1 MASCNPTR
9 KKSSASSLSMWRT
22 ILMALTTLPLSVLSQ
37 ELVPANSTT
46 SSTAPSITSL
56 SAVESFTSS
65 TDATSSAKGQT
76 ILSNY
81 YTTITYSPTA
91 SASSGKDSHHSGL
104 SKKNRNII
112 IGCVVGIGAP
122 LILILLI
129 LIYMFCV
136 QPKKTDFIDS
146 DGKIV
151 TAYRSNIFTKIWYF
165 LLGKKIGETEK
176 FSSDSPIGSNN
187 IQNFGDIDPE
197 DILNNDNP
205 YTPKHTNV
213 EGYDDDDDDD
223 DANDENLSSNFH
235 NRGIDDQYSPTKSAS
250 YSMSNSN
257 SQDYNDADE
266 VMHDENIHR
275 VYDDSEASID
285 ENYYTK
291 PNNGLNITNY

>member
-9 KKSSASSLSMWRT
+9 EKSSASSLSMWRT
-22 ILMALTTLPLSVLSQ
+22 IVMALTTLPLSVLSQ

-56 SAVESFTSS
+56 SAVKSFTSS

-205 YTPKHTNV
+205 YTPKHANV
-213 EGYDDDDDDD
+213 EGYDDDD

>member
-1 MASCNPTR
+1 M
-9 KKSSASSLSMWRT
+9 
-22 ILMALTTLPLSVLSQ
+22 
-37 ELVPANSTT
+37 
-46 SSTAPSITSL
+46 
-56 SAVESFTSS
+56 
-65 TDATSSAKGQT
+65 
-76 ILSNY
+76 
-81 YTTITYSPTA
+81 
-91 SASSGKDSHHSGL
+91 
-104 SKKNRNII
+104 
-112 IGCVVGIGAP
+112 VGIGAP

-205 YTPKHTNV
+205 YTPKHANV
-213 EGYDDDDDDD
+213 EGYDDDDDD